1 MNEIKYVKVSPFYN
15 GSGWYDSKSGIFFS
29 KKNKEPIK
37 LKEGIDLTSI
47 RYYIR
52 RNYLIDVT
60 AEYDAETKKQK
71 DQKYTMETQATNVS
85 FKTLLKEEA
94 YVEDVNDNKP
104 VVEEVK
110 VDTVEEVD
118 SVASEEETAITDTDT
133 SVEEIQEK
141 ATVKKSSNNKKKK

>member
-29 KKNKEPIK
+29 KKNKNPIK
-37 LKEGIDLTSI
+37 LKEGIDLTTI

-60 AEYDAETKKQK
+60 AEYDAETKKK
-71 DQKYTMETQATNVS
+71 EDQRYTVETQAANVS

-94 YVEDVNDNKP
+94 YEKP
-104 VVEEVK
+104 VVEK
-110 VDTVEEVD
+110 DICEEV
-118 SVASEEETAITDTDT
+118 AEETT
-133 SVEEIQEK
+133 SVEEVEVTTDEADVTIEDTEEASEEVK
-141 ATVKKSSNNKKKK
+141 ERAATKKSSNKKKK